1 MKYLNITSIIT
12 LILVTTILTA
22 IPAQASTVTQT
33 NCSVASLQGTYRFI
47 APATVAVGQGTVIAI
62 PEAYFDA
69 SPAAL
74 ASEGT
79 VTFDGNGAAMLE
91 GSADRAGKL
100 TNAVSYAGT
109 YTLEANCAAMV
120 TFHHDTSFALQIVQ
134 SGSRQRVVSLTP
146 GFVLTTAQ

>member
-1 MKYLNITSIIT
+1 MKHLNITSIIT

-69 SPAAL
+69 SPASM

-79 VTFDGNGAAMLE
+79 VTFDGNGSATLE
-91 GSADRAGKL
+91 VSADRAGKL
-100 TNAVSYAGT
+100 TSAVVYEGT
-109 YTLEANCAAMV
+109 YTMDANCAGMV
-120 TFHHDTSFALQIVQ
+120 TFDNQTSLVVKLIQ
-134 SGSRQRVVSLTP
+134 SGNRQQVVSVTP
-146 GFVLTTAQ
+146 GSVLTTMK